1 MASTWIS
8 VREVLPWLPLPP
20 HFVTPTDVS
29 RLRSGLRDAGFKVF
43 EADAERC
50 TDERSLL
57 VALGDALPF
66 PDYYGAN
73 WAAFDDCI
81 SDLVREDAGPTAL
94 VVVGLDALLRS
105 NLHAFV
111 RSVHLLLDVVTDV
124 ERIGSAGFQFEV
136 FLVGEFGAKPEET

>member
-1 MASTWIS
+1 MASTWIP

-20 HFVTPTDVS
+20 YFVTSADLP
-29 RLRSGLRDAGFKVF
+29 RLRSGLRDAGFNVF
-43 EADAERC
+43 EADAELC

-94 VVVGLDALLRS
+94 LVVGLDALLRS
-105 NLHAFV
+105 NPHAFA

-136 FLVGEFGAKPEET
+136 FVVSELGAEPQET